1 MKTSSWEVELEIE
14 REHGVIVKRGCRNCV
29 GVALLY
35 PAIYSA
41 AVASLA
47 YQELYYLINMLEYA
61 YAERFVAKRM
71 KGPEEPPKSLDT
83 GAPLSK
89 FRLVI
94 APLAYEADYLGLMRL
109 LLAAGVEPLR
119 ERRRDG
125 PIIAVGGPAAMA
137 SPQLALEIA
146 DIVVVGDIEPTI
158 PKLVEAVYHGDIGEI
173 MCRDGFLVRDCEKPV
188 KKLYTANLDRAFHP
202 ILQFR
207 MPGSGEP
214 WGEAFMVEVSRGC
227 PHMCSFCL
235 AAHLGMPYR
244 YRSLKTLARVIEEG
258 VSVNRVDRV
267 AFYALSLFDHPQADE
282 LIEHVIEMGLSASI
296 GSLRADLLDDRR
308 VELIARLGQKVL
320 TIAPETLSD
329 RVCRVLRKCV
339 EWNRIVEVSRAA
351 WNHGM
356 HTKYYLMLGIPGEER
371 KDVEETAKRLAEL
384 LVQSP
389 TKGLTSVTVN
399 PLIPKPFT
407 PLQWAQLI
415 PKKEYKERL
424 KILRRVLKGI
434 RIEELPYN
442 EAVLQTVIDRGDR
455 KVALALRQAAI
466 EGASYTLVLSHL
478 KRQGIRVENYTRQL
492 DLNET
497 PQWHKMIDVGI
508 PLASLRRTIEFIL

>member
-1 MKTSSWEVELEIE
+1 VKLEIE
-14 REHGVIVKRGCRNCV
+14 REHGVVVKRSCKNCV
-29 GVALLY
+29 SVALLY
-35 PAIYSA
+35 PATYSA

-47 YQELYYLINMLEYA
+47 YQELYYLINMFEYA

-71 KGPEEPPKSLDT
+71 KGPEEPPQSLDT

-89 FRLVI
+89 FELIIV
-94 APLAYEADYLGLMRL
+94 PLAYEADYLGLMRL
-109 LLAAGVEPLR
+109 LLAAGIEPLR

-146 DIVVVGDIEPTI
+146 DIVLVGDIEPTI
-158 PKLVEAVYHGDIGEI
+158 PKLVEAVYNGNIEEI
-173 MCRDGFLVRDCEKPV
+173 VCKGGFLVRDCEKPV
-188 KKLYTANLDRAFHP
+188 RKLYTVDLDKAFHP

-207 MPGSGEP
+207 IPGSGEP

-235 AAHLGMPYR
+235 AAHLSMPYR
-244 YRSLKTLARVIEEG
+244 YRSLRTLVRIIEEG
-258 VSVNRVDRV
+258 VGVNKVNRV

-320 TIAPETLSD
+320 TIAPETLSE
-329 RVCRVLRKCV
+329 RACRVLRKCM
-339 EWNRIVEVSRAA
+339 EWDRIVEVSRAA
-351 WNHGM
+351 WRHSM
-356 HTKYYLMLGIPGEER
+356 HTKYYFMLGIPGEER

-384 LVQSP
+384 LSQSP

-434 RIEELPYN
+434 RIEELSYN
-442 EAVLQTVIDRGDR
+442 EAVIQMVINRGDR
-455 KVALALRQAAI
+455 KVALALRHAADV
-466 EGASYTLVLSHL
+466 GASYASVLSHL
-478 KRQGIRVENYTRQL
+478 KRQGVRVENYTRQL
-492 DLNET
+492 DLDET

-508 PLASLRRTIEFIL
+508 PLASLRRAVESIL